1 MLNPMALVAS
11 LYDKWFM
18 KNHNFRRHRVENGVQ
33 NHENGM
39 DNNNNNNIQIN
50 LHKLF
55 NTFVIISLLIVVVTV

>member
-1 MLNPMALVAS
+1 MALVVS
-11 LYDKWFM
+11 LYDKQLL
-18 KNHNFRRHRVENGVQ
+18 KNHNFRRHIAENGVQ

-39 DNNNNNNIQIN
+39 GQQQQQQQQQHTEN